1 MDNKLISKSI
11 SKHIIM
17 AGNYYKHH
25 HPGGISAVVQYWSDY
40 IENLQYYPTYKL
52 SNIFIRTWWFCTSF
66 VRLAVRMLFDK
77 NIKILH
83 LHTAADGSFWRKAQL
98 VKLGHALHKK
108 VILHV
113 HASRFKD
120 FYNESSTKKREWI
133 KEVLDKVDVLI
144 VLSESWK
151 KWFTEIG
158 INSDKMIVLHNITPY
173 PTIIEEAKVQDG
185 KIHFLFLGEIGKRKG
200 VFDII
205 RGIAVHRDDLQNK
218 IEFRIG
224 GNKNEEELI
233 KMIEENH
240 LQNIIKFEG
249 WVGGKKK
256 LELFNWAD
264 IFILPSFNEG
274 LPISILEAM
283 SYGMP
288 IISTPVGGIPEV
300 LKNNVNG
307 TIVSP
312 GNSEE
317 IISAMCKYIYNKNL
331 IKSEGCESNNI
342 VKEYLPDFVLT
353 HLKNIY
359 ENLINK

>member
-1 MDNKLISKSI
+1 MTKKNINRQLSRQVL
-11 SKHIIM
+11 M

-25 HPGGISAVVQYWSDY
+25 HPGGISAVVQYWSEN
-40 IENLQYYPTYKL
+40 IEDLQYYPTYKL
-52 SNIFIRTWWFCTSF
+52 SNIIVRIWLFFKSY
-66 VRLAVRMLFDK
+66 VRLAFRMMFDK

-98 VKLGHALHKK
+98 VKLGHVFHKK

-120 FYNESSTKKREWI
+120 FYSESSVKKREWI
-133 KEVLDKVDVLI
+133 KDVLDQVDVLI

-158 INSDKMIVLHNITPY
+158 IKENKIIILHNITPY
-173 PTIIEEAKVQDG
+173 PTIIQDAKVQDG

-200 VFDII
+200 VFDIV
-205 RGIAVHRDDLQNK
+205 RGIAAHRDDLQDK

-233 KMIEENH
+233 RMIEKNQ
-240 LQNIIKFEG
+240 LQDMVKFEG
-249 WVGGKKK
+249 WVGGEKK

-300 LKNNVNG
+300 LRNNLNG
-307 TIVSP
+307 TMVSP

-317 IISAMCKYIYNKNL
+317 IVSAMCKYVYNTDL
-331 IKSEGCESNNI
+331 IKSEGNESKYI

-353 HLKNIY
+353 HLKSIY